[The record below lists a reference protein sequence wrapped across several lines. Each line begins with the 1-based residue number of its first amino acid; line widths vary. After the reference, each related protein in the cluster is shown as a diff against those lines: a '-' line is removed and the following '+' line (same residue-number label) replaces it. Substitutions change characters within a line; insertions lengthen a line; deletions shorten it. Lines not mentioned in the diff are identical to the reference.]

1 MLVPEIGRPCTE
13 SLQFHNVFFGNFMAF
28 IQKKINVRGE
38 FAKDDFLDTL
48 KNMATM
54 PWWSLKI
61 M

>member
-1 MLVPEIGRPCTE
+1 
-13 SLQFHNVFFGNFMAF
+13 MAF

-54 PWWSLKI
+54 PRWSLKI